1 MEPYHLSKWDALQI
15 FLAILVPVTIVVGI
29 ALVVVWLLLGSI
41 QWFALLLSL
50 IITSI
55 GTVIVCFFCAMAFFF
70 TEIG

>member
-41 QWFALLLSL
+41 QWLALLLSL

-55 GTVIVCFFCAMAFFF
+55 NVSLF
-70 TEIG
+70 TYMY